1 MDSPNLSFVPF
12 CRVIIAVDEPRA
24 RIDEFAT
31 LGTPMVVLAFANIVI
46 VSVVIFYTSDLS
58 PFAMFSLVYSTRAN
72 IEGWLGEPPT
82 TFDKHMDFAHTW
94 DIAMLASITSLP
106 IVRWLRERLPAISG
120 QALSA

>member
-1 MDSPNLSFVPF
+1 MLWTFSLVDSPNLSFVPF

-82 TFDKHMDFAHTW
+82 TFDKHMDYIH
-94 DIAMLASITSLP
+94 I
-106 IVRWLRERLPAISG
+106 
-120 QALSA
+120 